1 MKRMFDE
8 NEIKQI
14 ASKAG
19 GSVNKL
25 NLVVGEPTVTYDAVN
40 GISIEST
47 GKLNDEKDITVSN
60 EIPILPGKGIIID
73 KPADKEAV
81 EVKVDINKAVKVDN
95 YLNSILIGDG
105 KNMKSAYSIDIGY
118 SEKYNTSTAFNT
130 VTIGRDNLNEGSESV
145 VIGDN
150 NYVYSYGGSNGKVA
164 IGHRLSNTQDRCVI
178 LGTYG
183 STSDGDRFVLAD
195 GISSSNTHKYF
206 VIAYKSDGYHIYL
219 DGNEVPTKFKTIFGN
234 QSLSGTGNID
244 LYKHSIKGVS
254 GNSTFYLR
262 LYSSN
267 NLQVSSLADLKTLLG
282 DTFEESAT
290 GSNGIIAIT
299 NEKVLLADGTDA
311 SISGYA
317 LSDVVT
323 TI

>member
-1 MKRMFDE
+1 MKRMYDE
-8 NEIKQI
+8 NEIKSI
-14 ASKAG
+14 ASEAG
-19 GSVNKL
+19 GTVNKL
-25 NLVVGEPTVTYDAVN
+25 DLVVGEPTVTYDAVN
-40 GISIEST
+40 GIAIEST

-60 EIPILPGKGIIID
+60 EIPILPGKGIVID
-73 KPADKEAV
+73 KPVDKEAV
-81 EVKVDINKAVKVDN
+81 EVKVDINEATKVDT
-95 YLNSILIGDG
+95 YLNSIVIGDG
-105 KNMKSAYSIDIGY
+105 KNIKASYSIDIGY
-118 SEKYNTSTAFNT
+118 SEKYNTSNAFNT

-150 NYVYSYGGSNGKVA
+150 NFVYSYGGSNGKVA

-195 GISSSNTHKYF
+195 GDSSSNTHKYF
-206 VIAYKSDGYHIYL
+206 VILYKSDGYHMYL
-219 DGNEVPTKFKTIFGN
+219 NQEEVPTKFKTIFGN

-244 LYKHSIKGVS
+244 LYKHSIKGTS
-254 GNSTFYLR
+254 GASTFYLR

-267 NLQVSSLADLKTLLG
+267 NLQVSSLTDLKTLLG
-282 DTFEESAT
+282 ATFEESAT

-299 NEKVLLADGTDA
+299 NDKVLFADGTDA
-311 SISGYA
+311 SISGYTIT
-317 LSDVVT
+317 DTVT